1 MVLNYRM
8 VPTSRMIFVLNLIL
22 LNIKSNAFRFTPQKK
37 YVVIHNKGT
46 SSLQYSIIKRKPKT
60 DLCFRSTKEIHSI
73 SMHLGHSHDHGHIH
87 DHEQVQNAENLSNNS
102 ISKYFRRPILRFLLA
117 ILMVFVPALI
127 RKKINKIDILIFILT
142 FTSMSAYD
150 SIRHTIKNWFFRIQ
164 NIQKNV
170 LKHSS
175 LSLNKNYFFK
185 NENAADKITLLG
197 VVINILLSVTKFI
210 GGVHFHS
217 AVLVADAGHSLSDLL
232 SDFVTLWAV
241 QIARL
246 PPDEDHPYGHGKF
259 ESIGS
264 LFLSMTLI
272 ATGLSIA
279 NWSFDKMYQIL
290 QTQFLT
296 AAIRSLVTVPLP
308 SWPAVLLAGV
318 SIASKEWLFR
328 ITKRVGDALNS
339 QIIIANAW
347 HHRSDAFSS
356 VLSMV
361 SIAIAIVFPKLL
373 FVDSAAGILVA
384 AMITLTGLE
393 VMSESITQL
402 TDTVDASLVTE
413 VNKMAL
419 DVRGVLGVRSVR
431 ARSVGSGSLVDMTV
445 LTDDR
450 IPATAAQMI
459 AEDVRWAILSKFPY
473 VTDVLVHTSAVETY
487 CPLLIRGK
495 NKTVTDLESLVTM
508 LIRRHSDVTAVKKV
522 VVHNINTALVS
533 VESIIS
539 VNTTRTLQEA
549 KAISTR
555 LKKDF
560 KRYADIDLAEIY
572 LDT

>member
-1 MVLNYRM
+1 
-8 VPTSRMIFVLNLIL
+8 MIIL
-22 LNIKSNAFRFTPQKK
+22 LLCYSLMFTMMSEAFQMSNARTRLSIKR
-37 YVVIHNKGT
+37 I
-46 SSLQYSIIKRKPKT
+46 SSLR
-60 DLCFRSTKEIHSI
+60 TKMIRTVT
-73 SMHLGHSHDHGHIH
+73 MHLGHSHDHGH
-87 DHEQVQNAENLSNNS
+87 DHQHEKHIIDESPNNS
-102 ISKYFRRPILRFLLA
+102 ITKYFRRPVLRLILA
-117 ILMVFVPALI
+117 VLMIFVPAII
-127 RKKINKIDILIFILT
+127 RKQVSKVDFLIFVLT
-142 FTSMSAYD
+142 FSSMSAYD

-175 LSLNKNYFFK
+175 LSISRNYFFK
-185 NENAADKITLLG
+185 NENAADRITLLG

-210 GGVHFHS
+210 GGIHFHS

-246 PPDEDHPYGHGKF
+246 PPDDDHPYGHGKF

-264 LFLSMTLI
+264 LFLSLTLI

-279 NWSFDKMYQIL
+279 NWSFEKMSEIL
-290 QTQFLT
+290 HTQLLLSKATQTVLNFQ
-296 AAIRSLVTVPLP
+296 LP
-308 SWPAVLLAGV
+308 TWPAVLLAGI

-356 VLSMV
+356 ILSMA
-361 SIAIAIVFPKLL
+361 SIAIAIIFPKLL

-402 TDTVDASLVTE
+402 TDTVDATLVSDI
-413 VNKMAL
+413 NKMAL
-419 DVRGVLGVRSVR
+419 DVRGVLGVKNVR

-445 LTDDR
+445 FTDDR
-450 IPATAAQMI
+450 IPAFAAQAI
-459 AEDVRWAILSKFPY
+459 AEDVRWNIIRKFPY
-473 VTDVLVHTSAVETY
+473 VTDVLVHASAVETY
-487 CPLLIRGK
+487 CPLLTRS
-495 NKTVTDLESLVTM
+495 NNRTATDLEYLVST
-508 LIRRHSDVTAVKKV
+508 LLSSHSDVTAVKKV
-522 VVHNINTALVS
+522 IVHNINTTLLS

-539 VNTTRTLQEA
+539 LNTSRTLQEA
-549 KAISTR
+549 KVISAK
-555 LKKDF
+555 LKKDI
-560 KRYADIDLAEIY
+560 KRYADIDSAEIY
-572 LDT
+572 LEA

>member
-296 AAIRSLVTVPLP
+296 TAIRSLVTVPLP